1 MKASKHVIALS
12 SMLMGPVLVFG
23 LVILMNKFAGQLDK
37 APVQEVTEISM
48 VKQPPPSL
56 KRSSKKS
63 NPRNSRHEPMRRL
76 PLRG

>member
-48 VKQPPPSL
+48 VKQPPPEPKKIVKKNRTQETADTNRCAASL
-56 KRSSKKS
+56 
-63 NPRNSRHEPMRRL
+63 
-76 PLRG
+76 